1 MLQDGAQSKPTL
13 DPPGLRLQHKRGQWG
28 GGLDALLFFL
38 LHTNIWT
45 LLYTNIWTCYYLST
59 SHFIL
64 HTHYFSLY
72 LTHIFGRTIS
82 LMIYFSYFCMWYLF
96 SCFILDIWTHYL
108 SFYFILD
115 IWILNLS
122 FYFTLYFW
130 MHYLFYFPFI
140 FICFDKL
147 KQNMKSEVKSS
158 RRVNQGQSSWLAV
171 AQSIE
176 TSTQMIC
183 KM

>member
-1 MLQDGAQSKPTL
+1 MKIKIKSWNARTRTEKKQLTNNQANNQANKTTFDLMLQDGAQSKPTL

-45 LLYTNIWTCYYLST
+45 LLYTNNWTCYYLST

-72 LTHIFGRTIS
+72 LTHIFGRTIR
-82 LMIYFSYFCMWYLF
+82 LMIYVSYFCMWYLF
-96 SCFILDIWTHYL
+96 SCFILNIWTHYL

-115 IWILNLS
+115 ICS
-122 FYFTLYFW
+122 Y
-130 MHYLFYFPFI
+130 
-140 FICFDKL
+140 
-147 KQNMKSEVKSS
+147 S
-158 RRVNQGQSSWLAV
+158 
-171 AQSIE
+171 
-176 TSTQMIC
+176 
-183 KM
+183 